1 MLQSYLRRLAEETEE
16 LEREGFDGIR
26 KRYEA
31 LCVLPGRRV
40 RVSGGTETEGTV
52 RGVGA
57 RGELL
62 LDTDEGRKEILAGDV
77 SVRGI
82 NGYV

>member
-1 MLQSYLRRLAEETEE
+1 M
-16 LEREGFDGIR
+16 
-26 KRYEA
+26 
-31 LCVLPGRRV
+31 

-52 RGVGA
+52 RGIGA